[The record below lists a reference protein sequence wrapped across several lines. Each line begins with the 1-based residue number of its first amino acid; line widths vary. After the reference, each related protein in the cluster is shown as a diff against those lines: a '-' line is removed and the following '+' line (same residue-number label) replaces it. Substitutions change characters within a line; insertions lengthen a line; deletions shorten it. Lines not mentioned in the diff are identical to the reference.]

1 MTEAVCATTEN
12 EGITENKKTL
22 VLKNVTIEQ
31 GTREEAN
38 PEKAQKCGIIANRND
53 MEEIRIPGNL

>member
-12 EGITENKKTL
+12 EGITESGTL
-22 VLKNVTIEQ
+22 ALKNVTIEQ
-31 GTREEAN
+31 ETREETD
-38 PEKAQKCGIIANRND
+38 PEKAQECGIIANRND